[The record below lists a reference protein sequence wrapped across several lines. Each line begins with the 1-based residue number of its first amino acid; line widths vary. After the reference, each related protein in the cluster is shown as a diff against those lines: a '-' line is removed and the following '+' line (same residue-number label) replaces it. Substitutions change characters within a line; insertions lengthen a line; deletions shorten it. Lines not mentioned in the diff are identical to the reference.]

1 MLLTLFVLPTL
12 YWLFFRKEDQ
22 NKPVSTTPEP
32 VTA

>member
-22 NKPVSTTPEP
+22 KHPESKTTEP